1 MGINQ
6 ISQVVVCHAQKI
18 RGGITLRFFFLAD
31 NVIQFAFF
39 KDDWLHKGDN

>member
-18 RGGITLRFFFLAD
+18 RGGIMLRFFLAD